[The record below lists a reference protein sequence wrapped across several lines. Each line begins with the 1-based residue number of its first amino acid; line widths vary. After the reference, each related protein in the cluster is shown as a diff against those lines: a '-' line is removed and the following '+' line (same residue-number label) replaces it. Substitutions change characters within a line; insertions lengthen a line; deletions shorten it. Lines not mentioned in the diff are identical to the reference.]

1 MLQCGSVVSAFY
13 GTGTELAMNI
23 PLAQIENDVQTLTL
37 ELLHEAKLSP
47 GEIMVLGCSSSEIC
61 GKRIGKGSN
70 AEVGAAVIRAILPIL
85 DERGLHLA
93 VQCCEHLNRAIV
105 IAKDVANKY
114 HLQPVSVIPV
124 ITAGGSCAMAAHNAL
139 PHAIVVE
146 HVTAHAGIDIG
157 DTSIGMHVAHVQ
169 VPVRPEIRQIGHAHV
184 SCLRSRPKFIG
195 GERAVYF

>member
-1 MLQCGSVVSAFY
+1 
-13 GTGTELAMNI
+13 MNI
-23 PLAQIENDVQTLTL
+23 SLVQIESDMQSLTL
-37 ELLHEAKLSP
+37 ELLQEAGLSP
-47 GEIMVLGCSSSEIC
+47 GEIIVLGCSSSEIC
-61 GKRIGKGSN
+61 GHLIGRSSN

-85 DERGLHLA
+85 SDHGLHLA

-105 IAKDVANKY
+105 IEKNVAHKY

-124 ITAGGSCAMAAHNAL
+124 IKAGGSCAMAAYTTL
-139 PHAIVVE
+139 PQAIVVE

-169 VPVRPEIRQIGHAHV
+169 VPVRPKTRQIGLAHV

-195 GERAVYF
+195 GERAVYSV